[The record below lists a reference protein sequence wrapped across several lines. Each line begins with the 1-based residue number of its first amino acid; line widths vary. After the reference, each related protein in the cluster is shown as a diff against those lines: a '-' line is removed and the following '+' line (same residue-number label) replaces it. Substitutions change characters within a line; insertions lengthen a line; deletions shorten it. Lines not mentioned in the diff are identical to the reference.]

1 MRSSI
6 FASAL
11 LLSMAQ
17 ADSSLSVA
25 TLLEQQ
31 MNSYGTHDTP
41 FGAYETPHG
50 FAHPYVDVHPL
61 PQYHHGPEYLHH

>member
-31 MNSYGTHDTP
+31 MNSFGTHDTP
-41 FGAYETPHG
+41 FGAYDTPHG
-50 FAHPYVDVHPL
+50 YSHPYVDVHPL
-61 PQYHHGPEYLHH
+61 P